1 VPEFTIERVKEENFP
16 YFLYLLNLLTGY
28 EYLDPPTEGARLRL
42 KADNFGK
49 SRKVRHISGS

>member
-16 YFLYLLNLLTGY
+16 YFLYLLTGY